1 MTSLAVPAVP
11 DILRDQLQR
20 SLGAA
25 YAVGR
30 ELGGGGMSRVF
41 VAHEAA
47 LGRDVVVK
55 VLAPD
60 LAEGLS
66 ADRFAR
72 EIRLAAGLQQAHIVP
87 VLAAGVTAEGLPY
100 FTMPFVDG
108 ESLRQR
114 MAKGPLTIAESVGIL
129 RDVAQ
134 ALAFAHGR
142 GIVHRDIKPENILLS
157 GGSAVV
163 ADFGIAK
170 ALHAARTAAA
180 NDGAS
185 LAATLTQVG
194 TSLGTPA
201 YMSPEQAA
209 GDPDVDARADLYSW
223 GLVAYELLAG
233 APPFVADSAHRLVL
247 AHIGEA
253 PPPLAPRAPDAPPLL
268 ADLVMRCL
276 EKDPARRP
284 QSASELLT
292 ALEAARPSSAR
303 RSAESLATVAPGAGQ
318 RRRARIAAAAVVVL
332 GVGMLAW
339 MATSLLSRSPEPAA
353 PPVLAVLPF
362 ENVGPPGDAY
372 FADGLTDEVRGRL
385 AGITGLRVI
394 GGTSARQYKGS
405 TKSPRQIASELGATY
420 LLTGTVRWDRGPDS
434 QGRVRVSPELVRAT
448 DQASVWAEPVEG
460 PLSDVFA
467 MQARVAERV
476 AAALDV
482 TLLAREQRTVA
493 ARPTKN
499 LAAYDAYLRG
509 LASSTQAGIYTVQGF
524 RPAIAEFERA
534 VALDPTFAVAH
545 ALLARVY
552 SQGAAESDPTM
563 LAKAQASVER
573 AWALDSTLID
583 TRLARAAYLMAAGQL
598 ASAEQSLRNVA
609 ETAPD
614 NVDVLVLLAKL
625 NGMLGRPDRSIA
637 SLRRAAVLDPLSG
650 TALGLLSG
658 ALDRTYQFEEAISI
672 REREI
677 ALTPQNHV
685 AYAAQ
690 AWDYLLW
697 RADTAA
703 ARRMLARGGPALEYG
718 WLVWLPSLQMLTPVL
733 SESLLSAQTRHARDT
748 ITRQAFEPSTQGI
761 MGPAAFDFMK
771 MRHFATSGRQAESR
785 AYAESLVVHVTPALR
800 DRADYWVLFTSMRA
814 TLAEAYAYLGRP
826 VDAAREANRAVA
838 EARRATVAYNL
849 ATALASAAHVEV
861 LIGQHDDAIVHLTE
875 VLSLPAG
882 FNLSPAVLR
891 AEPVWAPLRGIPAF
905 ERLIA
910 GR

>member
-1 MTSLAVPAVP
+1 
-11 DILRDQLQR
+11 
-20 SLGAA
+20 
-25 YAVGR
+25 
-30 ELGGGGMSRVF
+30 MSRVF

-114 MAKGPLTIAESVGIL
+114 MAKGPLPIAASVGIL

-142 GIVHRDIKPENILLS
+142 GIVHRDIKPENVLLS

-170 ALHAARTAAA
+170 ALHAARTAAGA
-180 NDGAS
+180 DGAS
-185 LAATLTQVG
+185 VAATLTQVG

-209 GDPDVDARADLYSW
+209 GDPDVDARADLYAW
-223 GLVAYELLAG
+223 GVVAYELLAG
-233 APPFVADSAHRLVL
+233 GPPFVADSAHRLVL

-268 ADLVMRCL
+268 AALVMRCL
-276 EKDPARRP
+276 EKDPAHRP
-284 QSASELLT
+284 QSAAELLT
-292 ALEAARPSSAR
+292 ALEATRTSSAAR
-303 RSAESLATVAPGAGQ
+303 WAEGPLKVAPGAGQ

-332 GVGMLAW
+332 GVGTLAW
-339 MATSLLSRSPEPAA
+339 MVTSRGSRSHEPAA

-394 GGTSARQYKGS
+394 GGTSAQQYKGS
-405 TKSPRQIASELGATY
+405 TKSPREIAGELGATY

-448 DQASVWAEPVEG
+448 DQASMWAEPVEG

-467 MQARVAERV
+467 MQTRVAERV

-482 TLLAREQRTVA
+482 TLLARAQRTVA
-493 ARPTKN
+493 ARPTTN

-509 LASSTQAGIYTVQGF
+509 LASTTQAGISTGQGL
-524 RPAIAEFERA
+524 RPAIKEFERA

-545 ALLARVY
+545 AWLARAY
-552 SQGAAESDPTM
+552 SQDVLYSDPTM
-563 LAKAQASVER
+563 VVKAQASAAR
-573 AWALDSTLID
+573 AWALDSTLIE
-583 TRLARAAYLMAAGQL
+583 TRLARVAYQIAAGEL
-598 ASAEQSLRNVA
+598 AAAEETLRPA
-609 ETAPD
+609 ADAAPD
-614 NVDVLVLLAKL
+614 NVDMLLLRAKL
-625 NGMLGRPDRSIA
+625 DESNGRPDSSIA
-637 SLRRAAVLDPLSG
+637 SLRRA
-650 TALGLLSG
+650 TLLEPRSSNAFG
-658 ALDRTYQFEEAISI
+658 QLAQLLDRTYQYEAAI
-672 REREI
+672 RTREQEI
-677 ALTPQNHV
+677 NLAPDNV
-685 AYAAQ
+685 IVYAAQ
-690 AWDYLLW
+690 AWSYLLW

-703 ARRMLARGGPALEYG
+703 ARRVLERGGPSLESG
-718 WLVWLPSLQMLTPVL
+718 WLVWLPTLQESAPVL
-733 SESLLSAQTRHARDT
+733 SARLLPAVTRRARDT
-748 ITRQAFEPSTQGI
+748 LTFEGLVRATKGAI
-761 MGPAAFDFMK
+761 GPELYHFMK
-771 MRHFATSGRQAESR
+771 LRHFAASR
-785 AYAESLVVHVTPALR
+785 READTRAQAESLVVRLTPALR
-800 DRADYWVLFTSMRA
+800 DRGDIWYLYHSMRA
-814 TLAEAYAYLGRP
+814 ALGEAYAYLGLP
-826 VDAAREANRAVA
+826 ADAAREANRAVA
-838 EARRATVAYNL
+838 EARRSTVAYDL
-849 ATALASAAHVEV
+849 PTALASAAYVEV
-861 LIGQHDDAIVHLTE
+861 LIGQRDAAVAHLAE
-875 VLSLPAG
+875 ALSLPG
-882 FNLSPAVLR
+882 GGWVSPAVLR
-891 AEPVWAPLRGIPAF
+891 ADPSWAPLRGNPAF